1 MLLRMGFCSRMALT
15 ELSVC
20 EKESFLCILFCELPV
35 NYDHFFQ
42 GCLPFFHDNA
52 RFVKKVSICV
62 VAILFLC
69 QLADFKKGFRI
80 LNDSSNNDRYLKDS
94 LRDFHVGVSWFE
106 SSAGR
111 EDEKKVFLF
120 YIFSKEVIIF
130 KSCQHVRLFIFRLLF
145 TILSLFKS

>member
-62 VAILFLC
+62 VAILF
-69 QLADFKKGFRI
+69 
-80 LNDSSNNDRYLKDS
+80 
-94 LRDFHVGVSWFE
+94 VST
-106 SSAGR
+106 GR
-111 EDEKKVFLF
+111 F
-120 YIFSKEVIIF
+120 
-130 KSCQHVRLFIFRLLF
+130 
-145 TILSLFKS
+145 

>member
-62 VAILFLC
+62 VAILFC
-69 QLADFKKGFRI
+69 VNWQIFKKRFQ
-80 LNDSSNNDRYLKDS
+80 NA
-94 LRDFHVGVSWFE
+94 E
-106 SSAGR
+106 
-111 EDEKKVFLF
+111 
-120 YIFSKEVIIF
+120 
-130 KSCQHVRLFIFRLLF
+130 
-145 TILSLFKS
+145 

>member
-1 MLLRMGFCSRMALT
+1 MGLLSTFAMLLRMGFCSRMALT

-62 VAILFLC
+62 VAILFVSTDWQIL
-69 QLADFKKGFRI
+69 KKG
-80 LNDSSNNDRYLKDS
+80 S
-94 LRDFHVGVSWFE
+94 E
-106 SSAGR
+106 
-111 EDEKKVFLF
+111 
-120 YIFSKEVIIF
+120 
-130 KSCQHVRLFIFRLLF
+130 C
-145 TILSLFKS
+145 